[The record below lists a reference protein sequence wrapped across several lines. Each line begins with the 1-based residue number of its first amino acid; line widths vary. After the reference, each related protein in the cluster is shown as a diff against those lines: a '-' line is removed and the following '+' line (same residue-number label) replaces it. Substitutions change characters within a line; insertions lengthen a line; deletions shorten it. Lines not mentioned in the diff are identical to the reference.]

1 MKNDPT
7 PNVHTYLTQVSHR
20 LRFPKETRKRICSDL
35 QTTILAKLEA
45 GFSEEEILR
54 ELGDPKTVAAEFHA
68 QMPDLI
74 QKKRPLRIV
83 CLAAAILSAI
93 VLSGKLL
100 LHFFVDDFVNG
111 MTRSIGIISGA
122 DGPTSVFIT
131 ASVSGRATAELIIW
145 LFLLIAGIAGFCAV
159 KHNDHKEDEK

>member
-68 QMPDLI
+68 QMPDLM
-74 QKKRPLRIV
+74 QKKTPLRIV

-100 LHFFVDDFVNG
+100 LHFFLDDFVNG
-111 MTRSIGIISGA
+111 MTRSIGIIGGA

-131 ASVSGRATAELIIW
+131 TSVSGRATAELIFW
-145 LFLLIAGIAGFCAV
+145 LIVLIAGIVGFYLLKSADR
-159 KHNDHKEDEK
+159 KEDHK